1 MLRIAWQTLRSR
13 RASLA
18 GAFVAIW
25 LAVTLAYAA
34 GLLMTGALSAPGPGR
49 YDAADAVVRAD
60 PTVQLG
66 GDLGGVDVLPA
77 PRLGA
82 DLVERAAAVPGVARA
97 VGDVVFPAGLRDAHG
112 AAVGE
117 HVHGHDWSG
126 AVLTPFALDA
136 GAAPSGPRDVVAEA
150 RLGLRVG
157 DRVRV
162 TTAAGGGAFR
172 VSGIAHAAPGADP
185 DQAALFFSSARARA
199 LSGAPGHVT
208 AIGVVAADGVAPA
221 ALQARLGAAL
231 GGGVEVLD
239 RAHAADADPG
249 SPLAGDRDQ
258 LIAMFGTL
266 AGIAG
271 VVALFVVAGTFALAI
286 AQRRR
291 ETAVLR
297 ALGATPRQ
305 VRRLIA
311 AEALLVSAVATALGV
326 AAGAPLAREI
336 VALLADHGTVP
347 RGFAPVG
354 SWIPLAGAVAMGL
367 GIAQLAV
374 VAAARRAGRTAPA
387 EALREAAIEHARPGA
402 PQVLAGVLSLAGGAT
417 LALAFSGIWAQAFAV
432 LGGMLLAAGVGLLGR
447 LTLGV
452 PAAIA
457 AWPLRAL
464 GAPGLLASTGLAA
477 NRWRTAALA
486 TPVVLIAM
494 LAGTQGL
501 VQHSD
506 QRDTERTTAARVTAD
521 HVVRGGDGGPL
532 AAGTAARVASLGGVR
547 GVAEV
552 VPTEVYGLDH
562 GLGGE
567 SPWRAAGLAAAGA
580 PALDLGVVAGD
591 LRDVRGDGI
600 GVSRVVAHD
609 GGLEVGDALSV
620 RLADTARRT
629 LRVVAVYDRAA
640 GLGDVVLDAAL
651 ARRHTV
657 DPSAATVFVA
667 GGPAAGRSLAAFA
680 ADAGV
685 DVAGR
690 DRYLGTVRAA
700 NQEDAWGIWLIIGLT
715 ALFAALAL
723 VNATAMATA
732 ERGSELATIRLL
744 GGTPGQVVRM
754 LALEMAA
761 TVGVALVA
769 GAAVVWVAVGGVPRG
784 VTGVALV
791 VPEQLA
797 LGLVA
802 GIAGLGLAATV
813 VAARLALRVTPLA
826 ALRVRE

>member
-1 MLRIAWQTLRSR
+1 MLPIAWQTLRSR

-60 PTVQLG
+60 PAVQLG

-97 VGDVVFPAGLRDAHG
+97 VGDVAFPAGLRDAHG

-126 AVLTPFALDA
+126 AVLTPFVLDA
-136 GAAPSGPRDVVAEA
+136 GAAPAGPRDVVAEA

-208 AIGVVAADGVAPA
+208 AIGVLAADGVAPA

-249 SPLAGDRDQ
+249 SPLAGDREQ

-326 AAGAPLAREI
+326 AAGAPLAQQI
-336 VALLADHGTVP
+336 VDVLADHGTVP

-354 SWIPLAGAVAMGL
+354 SWIPLAGARRHGPRHRPAGRRRRRAAGGPDGPGRGAARGRDRACPPRRAPAPRGRPEPGRGRDARARLLRHL
-367 GIAQLAV
+367 GAGVRRARRH
-374 VAAARRAGRTAPA
+374 AAGGRRRAARPADARRAGRD
-387 EALREAAIEHARPGA
+387 R
-402 PQVLAGVLSLAGGAT
+402 
-417 LALAFSGIWAQAFAV
+417 
-432 LGGMLLAAGVGLLGR
+432 
-447 LTLGV
+447 
-452 PAAIA
+452 
-457 AWPLRAL
+457 
-464 GAPGLLASTGLAA
+464 
-477 NRWRTAALA
+477 
-486 TPVVLIAM
+486 
-494 LAGTQGL
+494 
-501 VQHSD
+501 
-506 QRDTERTTAARVTAD
+506 
-521 HVVRGGDGGPL
+521 
-532 AAGTAARVASLGGVR
+532 
-547 GVAEV
+547 
-552 VPTEVYGLDH
+552 
-562 GLGGE
+562 
-567 SPWRAAGLAAAGA
+567 GLAAARARRRRACSRA
-580 PALDLGVVAGD
+580 PAWRPTAG
-591 LRDVRGDGI
+591 
-600 GVSRVVAHD
+600 
-609 GGLEVGDALSV
+609 
-620 RLADTARRT
+620 ARR
-629 LRVVAVYDRAA
+629 RSPRRSCSSRCSP
-640 GLGDVVLDAAL
+640 
-651 ARRHTV
+651 ARRGSSSTAI
-657 DPSAATVFVA
+657 SAT
-667 GGPAAGRSLAAFA
+667 RSA
-680 ADAGV
+680 
-685 DVAGR
+685 R
-690 DRYLGTVRAA
+690 R
-700 NQEDAWGIWLIIGLT
+700 
-715 ALFAALAL
+715 
-723 VNATAMATA
+723 
-732 ERGSELATIRLL
+732 
-744 GGTPGQVVRM
+744 
-754 LALEMAA
+754 
-761 TVGVALVA
+761 
-769 GAAVVWVAVGGVPRG
+769 PRG
-784 VTGVALV
+784 
-791 VPEQLA
+791 
-797 LGLVA
+797 
-802 GIAGLGLAATV
+802 
-813 VAARLALRVTPLA
+813 
-826 ALRVRE
+826 